1 MAWTVCKND
10 NAFPV
15 KFCLMEKTGP
25 RIYGAF
31 NLMGI
36 STYRYSGW
44 CGLLRNGD
52 RWRIG
57 EYHGTAPHTPIFE
70 GTAWQV
76 AEWIAVNA
84 NAGVSGPPDARVWVF
99 PFDYKGDA
107 P

>member
-1 MAWTVCKND
+1 MGWTACKND

-57 EYHGTAPHTPIFE
+57 E
-70 GTAWQV
+70 
-76 AEWIAVNA
+76 
-84 NAGVSGPPDARVWVF
+84 
-99 PFDYKGDA
+99 
-107 P
+107 